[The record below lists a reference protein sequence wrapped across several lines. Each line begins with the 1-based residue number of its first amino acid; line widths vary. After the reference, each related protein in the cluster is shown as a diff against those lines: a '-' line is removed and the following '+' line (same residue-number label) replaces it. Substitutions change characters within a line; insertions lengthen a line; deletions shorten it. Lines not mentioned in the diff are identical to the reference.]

1 MEPPPLSGRRFRF
14 TIRPSFYNRPAI
26 PRRKSER
33 IPTRGP
39 IAGRREYVV
48 VLSSVGLRPAENAST
63 ACGGTMQPSAW
74 SGCGLPLSGRSRRA
88 NLLQSLVLA
97 ESECESVGN
106 ILNVYPKASRTS
118 DWAFPARSGFT
129 TFCHRKVAPKVS
141 AGHLRRDR
149 TEVLTERAQKTAL
162 LRRKRLHRFDCGGSA
177 KSASGLCTRLLPVVF
192 TPAPSARTAVRSDS
206 SSGAMRRQ
214 LCAVR
219 NDNHSFASAHGR
231 SPACRIALRKER
243 KDSYAPL
250 HSARNDKSC
259 HPQEEVQTN
268 SDTGIAPCI
277 AQQTAEKK
285 AVSDRFSAHLPEN
298 RKIIR
303 NFAGQSINCR
313 ARI

>member
-1 MEPPPLSGRRFRF
+1 MSNLFEHCRTEISSASQRYEKPEAMQINLLFAEAKYSRCSQSAISLCQSAAGGGCAGGRRR
-14 TIRPSFYNRPAI
+14 SDA
-26 PRRKSER
+26 
-33 IPTRGP
+33 
-39 IAGRREYVV
+39 A
-48 VLSSVGLRPAENAST
+48 L
-63 ACGGTMQPSAW
+63 CM
-74 SGCGLPLSGRSRRA
+74 SGCGLPLFGCGRRA
-88 NLLQSLVLA
+88 NLSKLYFSRPPACGIALQKQP
-97 ESECESVGN
+97 
-106 ILNVYPKASRTS
+106 ILISSTSRTS
-118 DWAFPARSGFT
+118 DWVSPARSGFT
-129 TFCHRKVAPKVS
+129 TFCHQKVAPKVS
-141 AGHLRRDR
+141 AGHFVGIGRRFS
-149 TEVLTERAQKTAL
+149 LSGY
-162 LRRKRLHRFDCGGSA
+162 KRLHCCGAKDCTASTVAARQSPQAASA
-177 KSASGLCTRLLPVVF
+177 LACCPSFC

-250 HSARNDKSC
+250 HSVRNDKSC

-268 SDTGIAPCI
+268 SDTDIAPCI
-277 AQQTAEKK
+277 APQTAEEK

>member
-1 MEPPPLSGRRFRF
+1 MIQKHQKIKHGEKQRV
-14 TIRPSFYNRPAI
+14 TTPA
-26 PRRKSER
+26 
-33 IPTRGP
+33 
-39 IAGRREYVV
+39 
-48 VLSSVGLRPAENAST
+48 
-63 ACGGTMQPSAW
+63 
-74 SGCGLPLSGRSRRA
+74 
-88 NLLQSLVLA
+88 
-97 ESECESVGN
+97 
-106 ILNVYPKASRTS
+106 
-118 DWAFPARSGFT
+118 
-129 TFCHRKVAPKVS
+129 
-141 AGHLRRDR
+141 
-149 TEVLTERAQKTAL
+149 LTERAQKTPL
-162 LRRKRLHRFDCGGSA
+162 LRRKGLRRFDCGGSA

-219 NDNHSFASAHGR
+219 NDNHSFASAHGK